1 MAFTRRLS
9 KNYTLLILACFFVL
23 DRILKIMALK
33 GHEQNIFGDWFNFSL
48 YRNSGIAFSLK
59 TGIDPLYLIILIIIG
74 AGVWLTFALRKN
86 NYNEIIAL
94 TAIILGALSNIYD
107 RIVFGAVLDYFE
119 LFKLNVS
126 NLADWLIVFG
136 AAWLVYSEFLKKPA
150 EK

>member
-9 KNYTLLILACFFVL
+9 QNYTLLILACFFVA
-23 DRILKIMALK
+23 DRILKIIALK
-33 GHEQNIFGDWFNFSL
+33 GAEQHIFGDWFNFAL
-48 YRNSGIAFSLK
+48 YRNSGIAFSLQ
-59 TGIDPLYLIILIIIG
+59 TGLDPLWLIIVVVIG
-74 AGVWLTFALRKN
+74 AAFWLHRAYRASN
-86 NYNEIIAL
+86 RNEIIAL